1 MVPWINLTDFSAK
14 QRRGHRVRGSPA
26 AALVVTALVAL
37 VVPAAAHAVGKKRSV
52 TLMTRNVYIGT
63 DATRPLSANNLDE
76 LFRITTGMFREVE
89 ATDFR
94 TRARALAREIDK
106 ANPDLVGL
114 QEVALIRTDTPA
126 DGPPSLGG
134 TPALEV
140 LYDYLK
146 ILTRKLRQRGARYE
160 VVRMQEGADAEVPTT
175 LGIDARAT
183 DRDVILAK
191 RTRRVRTRNESSDR
205 FEVGLRGSLFGG
217 TVQFRLDR
225 GWTATDARV
234 GRARFHLVNT
244 HLEAADALVRRDQA
258 RELVAPGGP
267 ATATKPVVLL
277 GDLNSDDDT
286 VQGNDRL
293 AYHVV
298 TNAGFVSRSTSAP
311 SCCYQTPTLDEPTE
325 GFDHQVD
332 HILVDDPAIK
342 LVRSY
347 VTGTDPGKRIGGLWP
362 SDHGGV
368 VSKLKFKR

>member
-1 MVPWINLTDFSAK
+1 MDSGI
-14 QRRGHRVRGSPA
+14 A
-26 AALVVTALVAL
+26 AALLLTALGLL
-37 VVPAAAHAVGKKRSV
+37 VVPAMSQAETKGKKV

-63 DATRPLSANNLDE
+63 DATRPLAANNLEE
-76 LFRITTGMFREVE
+76 LLQITTGMFREVQD
-89 ATDFR
+89 TDFR
-94 TRARALAREIDK
+94 TRAEALAREIDK

-134 TPALEV
+134 TPALEM
-140 LYDYLK
+140 LDDYLK
-146 ILTRKLRQRGARYE
+146 ILTRKLRKRGHRYE
-160 VVRMQEGADAEVPTT
+160 VVRVQEGADAEVPTT
-175 LGIDARAT
+175 LGFDVRAT

-205 FEVGLRGSLFGG
+205 FDGGLQGSLFGG
-217 TVQFRLDR
+217 TVQFRLER

-244 HLEAADALVRRDQA
+244 HLESADALVRRDQA

-267 ATATKPVVLL
+267 ATATEPVVLL

-311 SCCYQTPTLDEPTE
+311 SCCYQTPTLDDPTE
-325 GFDHQVD
+325 RFDHQVD
-332 HILVDDPAIK
+332 HILVDDPRIRM
-342 LVRSY
+342 VRSY
-347 VTGTDPGKRIGGLWP
+347 VTGDDPTRRVEGLWP

-368 VSKLKFKR
+368 VSVLRFRR

>member
-1 MVPWINLTDFSAK
+1 MDSWINVTDFSAK
-14 QRRGHRVRGSPA
+14 QRHGHRFRGSVGA
-26 AALVVTALVAL
+26 AVLVTALVTLA
-37 VVPAAAHAVGKKRSV
+37 VPAAAHAVGKKRNV

-94 TRARALAREIDK
+94 TRARALAKEIDK

-140 LYDYLK
+140 LHDYLK
-146 ILTRKLRQRGARYE
+146 ILTRKLRERGARYK
-160 VVRMQEGADAEVPTT
+160 VVRVQEGADAEVPTT
-175 LGIDARAT
+175 LGFDARAT

-191 RTRRVRTRNESSDR
+191 RTKRVRTHNDFSDR
-205 FEVGLRGSLFGG
+205 FERGLEGSLFGG
-217 TVQFRLDR
+217 TVRFRLDR
-225 GWTATDARV
+225 GWTATAAHV
-234 GRARFHLVNT
+234 GRASFHLVNT

-258 RELVAPGGP
+258 RELVAPSGP

-277 GDLNSDDDT
+277 GDLNSDDDS
-286 VQGNDRL
+286 VRGNDRL
-293 AYHVV
+293 AYGVV

-311 SCCYQTPTLDEPTE
+311 SCCYQSPTLDDPSEKL
-325 GFDHQVD
+325 DHQVD
-332 HILVDDPAIK
+332 HILVNDPGIK

-347 VTGTDPGKRIGGLWP
+347 VTGTDPRKRIGGLWP

-368 VSKLKFKR
+368 VSTLQLKK

>member
-1 MVPWINLTDFSAK
+1 MDPRINLTDFSAK
-14 QRRGHRVRGSPA
+14 QRHGRRFRGSVGA
-26 AALVVTALVAL
+26 AVLVTAVVAL
-37 VVPAAAHAVGKKRSV
+37 AVPAAAHAVGKKRNV

-63 DATRPLSANNLDE
+63 DATRPLSANTLDE
-76 LFRITTGMFREVE
+76 LLQITTGMFREVE

-94 TRARALAREIDK
+94 TRAKALAREIDK

-134 TPALEV
+134 TPALEP
-140 LYDYLK
+140 LYDFLE
-146 ILTRKLRQRGARYE
+146 ILNRKLRKRGARYE
-160 VVRMQEGADAEVPTT
+160 VVRVQEGADAEVPTT
-175 LGIDARAT
+175 LGFDARAT

-191 RTRRVRTRNESSDR
+191 RTRRVRTRNKSSDR
-205 FEVGLRGSLFGG
+205 FERGLEGSLFGG

-225 GWTATDARV
+225 GWTATGARV

-244 HLEAADALVRRDQA
+244 HLESADALVRRDQA
-258 RELVAPGGP
+258 RELVSVGGP

-277 GDLNSDDDT
+277 GDLNSDDDS

-293 AYHVV
+293 AYGVV

-311 SCCYQTPTLDEPTE
+311 SCCYQSPTLDDPSERL
-325 GFDHQVD
+325 DHQVD
-332 HILVDDPAIK
+332 HILVDDPRIK

-347 VTGTDPGKRIGGLWP
+347 VTGTDPRNRIGGLWP
-362 SDHGGV
+362 SDHAGV
-368 VSKLKFKR
+368 VSKLKFNP